1 MSLIIICIVF
11 YLIGS
16 FPTAYLLLKYKYKK
30 NIINEG
36 SGNVGARNTFDIT
49 NSKLDGALVL
59 IADFLKGLIPVL
71 WYLNYSGYDIQMVVF
86 PALFLLVG
94 HNFSVWLKFKGGRGL
109 ATSAGIMVAVNFT
122 LVILWLIFYFIL
134 DKLIRNVHIST
145 VIALI
150 LLPLSIVFLQ
160 DFILKFNNPVLRSI
174 EDPFSFLF
182 SFCSAVCI
190 IILMKH
196 ISPIMALI
204 HKKTDS

>member
-16 FPTAYLLLKYKYKK
+16 VPTAYLLIKYKYKK

-49 NSKLDGALVL
+49 NSKLDGAIVL
-59 IADFLKGLIPVL
+59 IADFLKGMIPVL
-71 WYLNYSGYDIQMVVF
+71 WYLNYSGYDIRMVIF
-86 PALFLLVG
+86 PSLFLLAG

-122 LVILWLIFYFIL
+122 LVILWLIFYFML
-134 DKLIRNVHIST
+134 NKLIRNIHIST

-160 DFILKFNNPVLRSI
+160 DFILKFNNPVLRSV

-196 ISPIMALI
+196 VSPIMELI
-204 HKKTDS
+204 HKKADS

>member
-49 NSKLDGALVL
+49 NSKLDGAIVL
-59 IADFLKGLIPVL
+59 IADFLKGMIPVL
-71 WYLNYSGYDIQMVVF
+71 WYLNYSGYEIQMVVF
-86 PALFLLVG
+86 PALFLLAG

>member
-71 WYLNYSGYDIQMVVF
+71 WYLNYSGYEIQMVVF
-86 PALFLLVG
+86 PALFLLAG

-204 HKKTDS
+204 HKKSDS

>member
-1 MSLIIICIVF
+1 MSLIIICIIF

-16 FPTAYLLLKYKYKK
+16 FPTAFLLLKYKYKK
-30 NIINEG
+30 NIVNEG

-86 PALFLLVG
+86 PALFLLAG

-122 LVILWLIFYFIL
+122 LVILWLILYFIL

>member
-71 WYLNYSGYDIQMVVF
+71 WYLNYSGFDIQMVVF
-86 PALFLLVG
+86 PALFLLAG

-204 HKKTDS
+204 HKKKDS

>member
-71 WYLNYSGYDIQMVVF
+71 WYLNYSGYENQMVVF
-86 PALFLLVG
+86 PALFLLAG

-134 DKLIRNVHIST
+134 DRLIRNVHIST

-196 ISPIMALI
+196 ISPIIALI
-204 HKKTDS
+204 HKKSDS

>member
-49 NSKLDGALVL
+49 NSKLDGAIVL
-59 IADFLKGLIPVL
+59 IADFLKGMIPVL
-71 WYLNYSGYDIQMVVF
+71 WYLNYSGFDIQMVVF
-86 PALFLLVG
+86 PALFLLAG
-94 HNFSVWLKFKGGRGL
+94 HNFSIWLKFKGGRGL

-204 HKKTDS
+204 HKKSDS

>member
-71 WYLNYSGYDIQMVVF
+71 WYLNYSGFDIQMVVF
-86 PALFLLVG
+86 PALFLLAG
-94 HNFSVWLKFKGGRGL
+94 HNFSIWLKFKGGRGL

-204 HKKTDS
+204 HKKSDS

>member
-71 WYLNYSGYDIQMVVF
+71 WYLNYSGYEIQMVVF
-86 PALFLLVG
+86 PALFLLAG

-134 DKLIRNVHIST
+134 DRLIRNVHIST

-204 HKKTDS
+204 HKKSDS